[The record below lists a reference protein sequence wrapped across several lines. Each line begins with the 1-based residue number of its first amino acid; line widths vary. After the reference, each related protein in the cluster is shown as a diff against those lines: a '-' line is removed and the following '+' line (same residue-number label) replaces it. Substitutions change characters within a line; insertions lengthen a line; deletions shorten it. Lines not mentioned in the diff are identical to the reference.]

1 MALKLHYHLSFKKK
15 IMNKLKQKNDYI
27 DNETIV
33 SLFIL
38 IILSFTTMIALF
50 LLRNF

>member
-1 MALKLHYHLSFKKK
+1 
-15 IMNKLKQKNDYI
+15 MNKFKDKNNFI

-33 SLFIL
+33 SLVLL
-38 IILSFTTMIALF
+38 IILSFTTMIVLF